1 MVLSVL
7 VGFKKKGL
15 QASHY
20 KNVFKAKRLTKQQR
34 GEKME
39 KNTKNLLFINSNKQS
54 DKSPDYEVWIGDK
67 KYVFWMKESK
77 SGKKYGYGKE
87 KKAN

>member
-1 MVLSVL
+1 
-7 VGFKKKGL
+7 
-15 QASHY
+15 
-20 KNVFKAKRLTKQQR
+20 
-34 GEKME
+34 ME
-39 KNTKNLLFINSNKQS
+39 KNTKNLLFINDKKVS

-87 KKAN
+87 KKSNQ